1 MTIAGGRNDLVVGN
15 TFSGNKA
22 WGVLLVPYPGLEEQ
36 PPEQILKEFPEDNC
50 KGGIKAELEGKTEC
64 VYESFANEIV
74 GNTFAN
80 NGGYKNPSNG
90 DIGEVANAMPT
101 QLTNCWH
108 GNVEEGGGE
117 PTSEPKA
124 IQATHGTCAAP
135 DAGGE
140 PTSSVLGT
148 QATCDSQLLAECPPV
163 PGEEYPRSKEV
174 KLVPLPEEPTMPN
187 PCAGVP
193 HNPWCPKP

>member
-1 MTIAGGRNDLVVGN
+1 
-15 TFSGNKA
+15 
-22 WGVLLVPYPGLEEQ
+22 
-36 PPEQILKEFPEDNC
+36 
-50 KGGIKAELEGKTEC
+50 
-64 VYESFANEIV
+64 VYESFANEIE

-80 NGGYKNPSNG
+80 NGGYNNPSNG
-90 DIGEVANAMPT
+90 DIGEVANAMPN

-108 GNVEEGGGE
+108 RNVEGGGGE

-124 IQATHGTCAAP
+124 IQTTHDNCAAP

-140 PTSSVLGT
+140 PTTSVLAA
-148 QATCDSQLLAECPPV
+148 QATCDSQLVAECPPV

-174 KLVPLPEEPTMPN
+174 KLVPLPKEPTMPN

-193 HNPWCPKP
+193 YNAWCPKP